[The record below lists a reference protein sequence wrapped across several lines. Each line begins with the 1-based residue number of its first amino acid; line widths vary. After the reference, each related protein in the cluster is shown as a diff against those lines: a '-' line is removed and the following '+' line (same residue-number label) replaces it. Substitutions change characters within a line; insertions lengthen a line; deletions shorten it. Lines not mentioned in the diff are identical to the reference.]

1 MKHRLFIVVAVVGLM
16 LVAFSGYVA
25 FGQGNEGEGEP
36 IITTATDSVGV
47 GTYVAAQAF
56 AFPAGEDPA
65 AVPQTS
71 VILPY
76 GIYPNMQVMSVEDF
90 VQPEPL
96 IEGFTFAWALTPA
109 EGSAATLLT
118 AADANVAIFQT
129 DVQGAY
135 DLTLTATAA
144 DGTAAESTWTVY
156 ATTYVG
162 SGYLD
167 GPEDA
172 QDQCIDCHDDVAAA
186 WLQTGHAT
194 FFTRAIDGGAGDH
207 YSEACITC
215 HTTGFNPGKNGG
227 FDDVA
232 SAAGWT
238 FPETL
243 QEGNWQA
250 MVEQYPEVAA
260 LANIQCESCHG
271 PGYLHINE
279 GSRNESMIGTGLSYG
294 TCAQCHAEDPY
305 HVFPQQWENSAHGRI
320 NAEAYTYPTGEDHQA
335 CVRCHSGVGFVD
347 FAAGLPQE
355 EWRTDYQPITCAVC
369 HDPHDVTNPN
379 QLRVFDTVTLPSG
392 YEVTG
397 AGPSATC
404 MSCHNGRV
412 DATASVTAAV
422 GGERFSTPHYSVAA
436 ELLTAS
442 GGYTWGETLPTS
454 AHGTAIENSCVSC
467 HMSGTPGMDDMGTPD
482 DASDDQ
488 PLPGHNEV
496 GQHSFAMVSEDGVEN
511 TAACQSC
518 HAGLTSFDRDAFRD
532 YDGDGTIETDVAEV
546 NGLLELIRPALEES
560 GVTVLDSYP
569 YFQFPESGAD
579 ENVYGAVFN
588 YKFVQGAGGA
598 GIPAAAVHNLRYTVA
613 LLQLTYEKL
622 TGSPVP
628 DAYILERGT
637 AAAMAQ

>member
-25 FGQGNEGEGEP
+25 FGQGDEGEGEP

-47 GTYVAAQAF
+47 GTYVAAEAF
-56 AFPAGEDPA
+56 ASPQGEDA
-65 AVPQTS
+65 EAHPQLS
-71 VILPY
+71 IILPY
-76 GIYPNMQVMSVEDF
+76 GIYPNMHVMTVEDF
-90 VQPEPL
+90 VQPELL
-96 IEGFTFAWALTPA
+96 IEGFTWAWTLTPP
-109 EGSAATLLT
+109 EGSTAELLT
-118 AADANVAIFQT
+118 AADANVVIFLA
-129 DVQGAY
+129 DVEGAY
-135 DLTLTATAA
+135 DLTLTATSA
-144 DGTAAESTWTVY
+144 DGITSEATWTVY

-162 SGYLD
+162 NGYLD

-207 YSEACITC
+207 YSEACISC
-215 HTTGFNPGKNGG
+215 HTTGFNPGENGG

-250 MVEQYPEVAA
+250 MVAEFPEVAA

-305 HVFPQQWENSAHGRI
+305 HVFPQQWENSGHGDI
-320 NAEAYTYPTGEDHQA
+320 NARAFTYPIGEERID

-369 HDPHDVTNPN
+369 HDPHDVSNPN

-392 YEVTG
+392 LEVTG

-404 MSCHNGRV
+404 MSCHNGRE
-412 DATASVTAAV
+412 DANEVVEVAM
-422 GGERFSTPHYSVAA
+422 GGENFSTPHYSVAA

-442 GGYTWGETLPTS
+442 GGFTWGESLPTS
-454 AHGTAIENSCVSC
+454 PHFTAIEDSCVSC
-467 HMSGTPGMDDMGTPD
+467 HMAGTPGMDNMGTSD

-488 PLPGHNEV
+488 PLPGHNEI
-496 GQHSFAMVSEDGVEN
+496 GQHSFAMTNEEGVQN
-511 TAACQSC
+511 LAACQNC
-518 HAGLTSFDRDAFRD
+518 HTDLDSFDKEAFRD
-532 YDGDGTIETDVAEV
+532 YDGDGTIETNETEV
-546 NGLLELIRPALEES
+546 VGLLELVRAEMETQGVVFNESRPYFTFPE
-560 GVTVLDSYP
+560 GVLDENL
-569 YFQFPESGAD
+569 FAGA
-579 ENVYGAVFN
+579 FN
-588 YKFVQGAGGA
+588 YQFISGSHGA
-598 GIPAAAVHNLRYTVA
+598 GIPAASIHNLRYTVA

-628 DAYILERGT
+628 NAYILERGT